1 METLGDAWLDGYG
14 RLHCMKVVGVDGC
27 KAGWFAISV
36 RQRNAWTVDVYA
48 DAAALWQAHSD
59 ASQILLDIP
68 IGLPWRGV
76 PVRGCDLEA
85 RRLLGRG
92 RASSVFPPPSRAAL
106 DTTNYAKAGRLNR
119 EEIGKSLS
127 QQCFNILPKIRQVD
141 ELLREHPSARDVVR
155 EVHPELCFWALN
167 NHRATTHR
175 KKDRSGF
182 NERLHLLSRAF
193 PPTPEIVAHAIQR
206 FKRKEVSRD
215 DILDAL
221 VAVVTA
227 LQQGQLISIPSP
239 AQRDAT
245 GLPMEMVYTERLV

>member
-1 METLGDAWLDGYG
+1 
-14 RLHCMKVVGVDGC
+14 MKVVGVDGC
-27 KAGWFAISV
+27 RKGWFAVSV
-36 RQRNAWTVDVYA
+36 RQRDAWEADIYT

-59 ASQILLDIP
+59 AQQILVDIP
-68 IGLPWRGV
+68 IGLPWRGI
-76 PVRGCDLEA
+76 PVRGCDMEA

-92 RASSVFPPPSRAAL
+92 RGSSVFPAPSRAAL
-106 DTTNYAKAGRLNR
+106 DATNYVEAGRLNR
-119 EEIGKSLS
+119 EEVGKSLS

-167 NHRATTHR
+167 NHHATAYR

-182 NERLHLLSRAF
+182 NERLRLLSRAF
-193 PPTPEIVAHAIQR
+193 PPTQEIVAAALHR

-221 VAVVTA
+221 VAAMTA
-227 LQQGQLISIPSP
+227 LQPRRLISIPSR
-239 AQRDAT
+239 AEHDER
-245 GLPMEMVYTERLV
+245 GLRMEMVHGA